1 MAVSSLGLLLKGGD
15 KHAAHHVLSTI
26 WKAMR
31 AKCNDIHLCNSDA
44 DSAIAYAQELLD
56 ATLDNTEFLT
66 LKVDH

>member
-1 MAVSSLGLLLKGGD
+1 
-15 KHAAHHVLSTI
+15 
-26 WKAMR
+26 MR